1 MPIFNFRA
9 VAEDGSVS
17 SGFEE
22 RESVSAVEALLED
35 RGLLPLEIRL
45 TTRSKEKERR
55 SVFRGRRAEVTRSFR
70 FLATLLEADLPLD
83 RALEIAIGAARHG
96 RLTEALSAVRNRVRQ
111 GMSVADAVAH
121 ESDFFPRIAVGMTR
135 AGERGGHLQDAFERL
150 ASHLEREQRLRARLQ
165 TALFYPV
172 VMIAVGCVSLF
183 VLLTYVLP
191 RFTTM
196 LTEAGIALPLTT
208 QLLLETSELL
218 AGWWWPLLLLMIGV
232 GTALARYIR
241 SDRGRSLFHAALL
254 RIPVIRPLRRRL
266 ASAHLGRSLAVL
278 LDSGVP
284 AVEAFDVAADGL
296 ADRVAAREL
305 REAKERLR
313 SGERM
318 AEALWTSSALAPVFV
333 QMVEVGEEGGRLS
346 ELLERAAEAMERE
359 LEQGLERLVRLA
371 EPLLIVVFGAVVGFV
386 AVALLQAIYGVHS
399 GGFAG

>member
-1 MPIFNFRA
+1 MPIFSFRA
-9 VAEDGSVS
+9 VAQDGKVRT
-17 SGFEE
+17 GIEE
-22 RESVSAVEALLED
+22 LESTSAVEALLEN
-35 RGLLPLEIRL
+35 RGLLPLEVRPAA
-45 TTRSKEKERR
+45 RSTEKERK
-55 SVFRGRRAEVTRSFR
+55 SLFRGRRAEVTRSFR
-70 FLATLLEADLPLD
+70 FFATLLDADLPLD
-83 RALEIAIGAARHG
+83 RALEIATGAARHG
-96 RLTEALSAVRNRVRQ
+96 GLTDALSAVRDGVRQ
-111 GMSVADAVAH
+111 GMSIADAMAH
-121 ESDFFPRIAVGMTR
+121 ESDFFPRIAIGMIR
-135 AGERGGHLQDAFERL
+135 AGERGGHLQDAFKRL
-150 ASHLEREQRLRARLQ
+150 ASHLEREQRLRDRLQ

-196 LTEAGIALPLTT
+196 LTEAGVALPLTT
-208 QLLLETSELL
+208 ELLLETSELL
-218 AGWWWPLLLLMIGV
+218 AEWWWPLLLLLIGV
-232 GTALARYIR
+232 GTAFARYVR
-241 SDRGRSLFHAALL
+241 SERGRSAFHGALL

-266 ASAHLGRSLAVL
+266 VSAHLGRSLAVL

-346 ELLERAAEAMERE
+346 ELLERGAEAMERE
-359 LEQGLERLVRLA
+359 LEQSLERLVRLA